1 MRWLY
6 AFECHDVHKMM
17 LSKEDVSWPNWL
29 SLDFTSLAIH
39 HIKNVHSRTLRQ
51 MLSLTHGYVALQ
63 NSHFPKRMV
72 WTMQYV
78 AEQDMQYVAEQDMQ
92 YVAEQDIAWSDML
105 RHLTLTFPC
114 LLLGA

>member
-1 MRWLY
+1 
-6 AFECHDVHKMM
+6 
-17 LSKEDVSWPNWL
+17 
-29 SLDFTSLAIH
+29 
-39 HIKNVHSRTLRQ
+39 

-78 AEQDMQYVAEQDMQ
+78 AEQDMQYVAEQD
-92 YVAEQDIAWSDML
+92 IAWSDML

>member
-1 MRWLY
+1 
-6 AFECHDVHKMM
+6 
-17 LSKEDVSWPNWL
+17 
-29 SLDFTSLAIH
+29 
-39 HIKNVHSRTLRQ
+39 